1 MKRRDV
7 LPRGALRTCFFSLY
21 FFTGEIWAKLST
33 NLTSYLV
40 KTAMK
45 LPKKCST
52 CLGFSHTRSTISVK
66 CSAPSSD
73 IPSSACFP
81 AFRLRRSPPANQI
94 NSADYQSARQNLL
107 RQLVRRATPYLTP
120 RDQCNIICTRRKQNG
135 CGSVAADKDF
145 EVWTEGTA
153 ARLQVGDIPV
163 VFFFFF
169 IIVTE
174 KRSVSVSQII
184 ADGSDLLSVMFHC

>member
-1 MKRRDV
+1 MKRGEV
-7 LPRGALRTCFFSLY
+7 LPRGALQTCFFLLY
-21 FFTGEIWAKLST
+21 FYGEILAKSST
-33 NLTSYLV
+33 NLTSNLL
-40 KTAMK
+40 KTAIK

-52 CLGFSHTRSTISVK
+52 RLGFSHTQSTISVK
-66 CSAPSSD
+66 CSAPCSD
-73 IPSSACFP
+73 IPSSARFP

-94 NSADYQSARQNLL
+94 NSADYQSGRQNLL
-107 RQLVRRATPYLTP
+107 RRLTRRQTPYLAP

-163 VFFFFF
+163 FLVCFFYH
-169 IIVTE
+169 
-174 KRSVSVSQII
+174 R
-184 ADGSDLLSVMFHC
+184 D

>member
-1 MKRRDV
+1 MKRGDV
-7 LPRGALRTCFFSLY
+7 LPRGALQTCFFSLY
-21 FFTGEIWAKLST
+21 FFTGEIWAKSST
-33 NLTSYLV
+33 NLTSNLV
-40 KTAMK
+40 KTAIK

-52 CLGFSHTRSTISVK
+52 CLGFSHMQSTISVK

-73 IPSSACFP
+73 TPSSARFP

-94 NSADYQSARQNLL
+94 NSADYPSARQNLL
-107 RQLVRRATPYLTP
+107 RRLTCHATPY
-120 RDQCNIICTRRKQNG
+120 RDQCNIICTRRKRNG

-163 VFFFFF
+163 FWGVF
-169 IIVTE
+169 
-174 KRSVSVSQII
+174 
-184 ADGSDLLSVMFHC
+184 